1 MLKIGNITST
11 ANDVGEWTDGNPA
24 AGVESTLIKARWLN
38 AVQRELVNAIE
49 GLGGELDPENDSQLF
64 DALKK
69 LSPAVHTHAFADLEQ
84 IPPALLA
91 LSRITSLS
99 ADVTLNSA
107 QMGLVQ
113 IDANAS
119 SRTITLP
126 TSNGALGVVD
136 VIVRRTDNSG
146 NRLVLKAN
154 GTDRIMFHTH
164 LSATGYPFLVL
175 MGAGDWWHLRSD
187 GSGKWIPVGRYDN
200 TQLGRPVF
208 ETTATF
214 SPGGWVAH
222 NGFVYNR
229 TEWPWVWDHAQQS
242 GMLTT
247 EALRVGKEGCWTSGD
262 GATTFRI
269 PEVRGDFLRVLDEGR
284 GADAS
289 RVAGSFQYAS
299 LVHGEIVDAV
309 SSFRRM
315 QNMKPKFFETSE
327 STDLIAVST
336 TLASVTSSTLTASS
350 SYFGAVRPRNIAYPG
365 RLKLI

>member
-11 ANDVGEWTDGNPA
+11 ANDAGEWTDGNPA

-38 AVQRELVNAIE
+38 AVQREIINAIE

-64 DALKK
+64 DVLKK
-69 LSPAVHTHAFADLEQ
+69 LSPAAHTHTFASLEQ

-99 ADVTLNSA
+99 ADATLTPA
-107 QMGLVQ
+107 QTGVVQ
-113 IDANAS
+113 IDASAG

-146 NRLVLKAN
+146 NRLVVKAN
-154 GTDRIMFHTH
+154 GTDSIMFHTH

-175 MGAGDWWHLRSD
+175 MGPGDWWHLRSD
-187 GSGKWIPVGRYDN
+187 ASGKWIPIGRYDN
-200 TQLGRPVF
+200 DQLGRPVF
-208 ETTATF
+208 ETTAAF
-214 SPGGWVAH
+214 LPGGWVPL
-222 NGFVYNR
+222 NGYLYNR
-229 TEWPWVWDHAQQS
+229 AEWPWVWDHAQQS
-242 GMLTT
+242 GMFTT
-247 EALRVGKEGCWTSGD
+247 DALRVGKEGCWTSGD

-269 PEVRGDFLRVLDEGR
+269 PEVRGEFLRVLDEGR

-289 RVAGSFQYAS
+289 RVAGTFQYAS

-309 SSFRRM
+309 SSFRRI
-315 QNMKPKFFETSE
+315 QNLKPKFFEVSE
-327 STDLIAVST
+327 STDSIAVAT
-336 TLASVTSSTLTASS
+336 AQASLSSNVQVASST
-350 SYFGAVRPRNIAYPG
+350 YFGAVRPRNIAYPG

>member
-1 MLKIGNITST
+1 MQKIGDITST
-11 ANDVGEWTDGNPA
+11 ANDAGEYTEGNPA

-38 AVQRELVNAIE
+38 VVQRELVHAIE
-49 GLGGELDPENDSQLF
+49 GLGGELDPANDYQLL
-64 DALKK
+64 DTLKK
-69 LSPAVHTHAFADLEQ
+69 LSPAVHAHAFADLEQ

-91 LSRITSLS
+91 LSRVTSVS
-99 ADVTLNSA
+99 ADATLTSA
-107 QMGLVQ
+107 QTGVVQ
-113 IDANAS
+113 IDANAG

-146 NRLVLKAN
+146 NRLVVKAN

-187 GSGKWIPVGRYDN
+187 GNGKWIPVGRYDN

-208 ETTATF
+208 ETTTTF

-229 TEWPWVWDHAQQS
+229 AEWPWVWDHAQQS

-262 GATTFRI
+262 GTSTFRI
-269 PEVRGDFLRVLDEGR
+269 PEVRGEFLRVLDEGR

-289 RVAGSFQYAS
+289 RSAGTFQYAS

-315 QNMKPKFFETSE
+315 QNLKPKFFEVSE
-327 STDLIAVST
+327 STDGVAVATTQASIASNSQ
-336 TLASVTSSTLTASS
+336 AASST
-350 SYFGAVRPRNIAYPG
+350 YFGAVRPRNIAYPG